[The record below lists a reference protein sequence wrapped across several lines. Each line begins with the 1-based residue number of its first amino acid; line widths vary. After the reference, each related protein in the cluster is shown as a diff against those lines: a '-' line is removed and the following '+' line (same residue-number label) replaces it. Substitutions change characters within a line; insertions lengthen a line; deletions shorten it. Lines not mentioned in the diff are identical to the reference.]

1 MNDEEFEEFSN
12 AYAVIMKVID
22 TRPNTR
28 PLFHKL
34 VNLMLQII
42 EEEDRWLCKYCEIPF
57 GICICDQ

>member
-1 MNDEEFEEFSN
+1 MNDEEFEEFSD

-34 VNLMLQII
+34 VNLMLQIM
-42 EEEDRWLCKYCEIPF
+42 EEEE
-57 GICICDQ
+57 